1 MEDRELFSKLEELGG
16 ELIPPER
23 LRPGAVEQALRGV
36 RKSVLQQGPQ

>member
-23 LRPGAVEQALRGV
+23 LRPGAVEQASGGCG
-36 RKSVLQQGPQ
+36 KSVLQQGPQ